1 VSTPAETE
9 FVAAP
14 PVGVPEPDWRRLE
27 IRTILVRPFNEFL
40 GFIPLLIGVIALGQ
54 HNTEKILYGL
64 GVMAL
69 LLSRGLVHWVTTRYR
84 ITDEQVEIRYGL
96 VSRRRM
102 ATRRERIRTV
112 ESTARFGHR
121 LFGVTSVRIGTGQH
135 EHKGHKPMKLDAVT
149 SAEAD
154 RLRRVLLQRSETIA
168 TAPVSAASATPAP
181 AGEVLARLDWGW
193 LRYAPLTLSGLFAAA
208 AILGVVW
215 RSVNELNIN
224 VNRIGLMRSGARW
237 VEHASAGAVIA
248 VVTLVVLVLIVFGS
262 TAIYVLKYAGYELT
276 REPDDTLHVR
286 RGLLTTSAVT
296 IEEARLRGV
305 EIREP
310 LLLRIGRGARCLA
323 VATGL
328 QNRSESH
335 LLMPPGP
342 AVEAHRVASRAL
354 RLGDGTSPTEARL
367 ARHSHRAMRRRLIR
381 AVVPALLV
389 VLLLWLAAVF
399 LGWPAW
405 LWQVAGA
412 LPVLAVP
419 LGWNRYRNLGHALTP
434 RYLVSRSGSLVRR
447 TVALQRTG
455 IIGWQVRRTFFQRRA
470 GLITLAAT
478 TSAGRGGYHV
488 LDITEADGL
497 RLAEDAVPG
506 LLTPFLVED

>member
-1 VSTPAETE
+1 MTTPEADL
-9 FVAAP
+9 VAAP
-14 PVGVPEPDWRRLE
+14 EVADVVAEAEWHRLE
-27 IRTILVRPFNEFL
+27 VRTVVVRPFNEFV
-40 GFIPLLIGVIALGQ
+40 GFIPLLIGAIALGQ
-54 HNTEKILYGL
+54 HNEQKIWYGL

-69 LLSRGLVHWVTTRYR
+69 LLSRGLVHWLTTRYR
-84 ITDEQVEIRYGL
+84 ITDEQVEIRSGL
-96 VSRRRM
+96 ISRQRL

-112 ESTARFGHR
+112 ESTAKFGHR

-135 EHKGHKPMKLDAVT
+135 EHKGHKAMKLDAVT
-149 SAEAD
+149 TAEAD
-154 RLRRVLLQRSETIA
+154 RLRRVLLSRSE
-168 TAPVSAASATPAP
+168 AAAGNVAP
-181 AGEVLARLDWGW
+181 ATVTEVRGVVLAKLDWRW

-208 AILGVVW
+208 AIFGVVW
-215 RSVNELNIN
+215 RSVNELDIN
-224 VNRIGLMRSGARW
+224 VNRIGLAREGVNW
-237 VEHASAGAVIA
+237 FEHASAGGVIA
-248 VVTLVVLVLIVFGS
+248 VVTLVAVVLIVFGS
-262 TAIYVLKYAGYELT
+262 TAIYVLKYTGYLLT

-310 LLLRIGRGARCLA
+310 LLLRAGRGARCSA

-328 QNRSESH
+328 QSRNESH

-354 RLGDGTSPTEARL
+354 RLPDGASPTQVRL
-367 ARHSHRAMRRRLIR
+367 AGHPRGALRRRLIR

-389 VLLLWLAAVF
+389 VFGLWFASAVA
-399 LGWPAW
+399 GWPVW
-405 LWQVAGA
+405 LWHVACA

-419 LGWNRYRNLGHALTP
+419 LGLNRYRNLGHALTP
-434 RYLVSRSGSLVRR
+434 RYLVSRLGSLERR
-447 TVALQRTG
+447 TVALERTG
-455 IIGWQVRRTFFQRRA
+455 IIGWQVRRTFFQRRV
-470 GLITLAAT
+470 GLITLTAA
-478 TSAGRGGYHV
+478 TSAGRSRYRV

>member
-1 VSTPAETE
+1 MSTPAETE

-14 PVGVPEPDWRRLE
+14 VVSVPEPEWRRLE
-27 IRTILVRPFNEFL
+27 ARTVLVRPFNEFL

-54 HNTEKILYGL
+54 HNDQKIWYGL
-64 GVMAL
+64 GVIAL
-69 LLSRGLVHWVTTRYR
+69 LLARGLVHWLTTRYR
-84 ITDEQVEIRYGL
+84 ITDEQVEIRSGL
-96 VSRRRM
+96 LSRRRL

-112 ESTARFGHR
+112 ESTAKFGHR

-149 SAEAD
+149 TAEAD
-154 RLRRVLLQRSETIA
+154 RLRRVLLQRTETA
-168 TAPVSAASATPAP
+168 VGDAVPVRP
-181 AGEVLARLDWGW
+181 AGEVLAKLDWRW

-208 AILGVVW
+208 AIFGVVW
-215 RSVNELNIN
+215 RSVNELDIN
-224 VNRIGLMRSGARW
+224 VNRIGLMRSGVRW
-237 VEHASAGAVIA
+237 FEHATAGAVIA
-248 VVTLVVLVLIVFGS
+248 VITLVAIVLIVFGS
-262 TAIYVLKYAGYELT
+262 TVIYALKYAGYELT

-310 LLLRIGRGARCLA
+310 LLLRAGRGARCLA

-328 QNRSESH
+328 QSRSESH

-342 AVEAHRVASRAL
+342 AVEAHHVASRAL
-354 RLGDGTSPTEARL
+354 RLSDGASPTQVRL
-367 ARHSHRAMRRRLIR
+367 ARHTHWALRRRLVR
-381 AVVPALLV
+381 AIGSALVLV
-389 VLLLWLAAVF
+389 LVLWLAAVV

-405 LWQVAGA
+405 LWQAACV
-412 LPVLAVP
+412 LPVLSIP

-434 RYLVSRSGSLVRR
+434 RYLVSRSGSLERR

-470 GLITLAAT
+470 GLVTLAAS
-478 TSAGRGGYHV
+478 TSAGRGVYHV
-488 LDITEADGL
+488 FDITETDGL
-497 RLAEDAVPG
+497 RLADEAVPG

>member
-1 VSTPAETE
+1 
-9 FVAAP
+9 
-14 PVGVPEPDWRRLE
+14 VPEPEWRRLE
-27 IRTILVRPFNEFL
+27 ARTVLVRPFNEFL

-54 HNTEKILYGL
+54 HNDQKIFYGL
-64 GVMAL
+64 GVIAL
-69 LLSRGLVHWVTTRYR
+69 LLGRGLIHWLTTRYR
-84 ITDEQVEIRYGL
+84 ITDEQVEIRCGL
-96 VSRRRM
+96 INRRRL

-112 ESTARFGHR
+112 ESTAKFGHR

-135 EHKGHKPMKLDAVT
+135 QHKGHKPMKLDAVT
-149 SAEAD
+149 TAEAD
-154 RLRRVLLQRSETIA
+154 RLRRVLLQRTE
-168 TAPVSAASATPAP
+168 PGPAP
-181 AGEVLARLDWGW
+181 AALASTSPARAGDVLAKLDWRW

-208 AILGVVW
+208 AIFGVVW
-215 RSVNELNIN
+215 RSVNELDIN
-224 VNRIGLMRSGARW
+224 VNRIGLMRSGVRW
-237 VEHASAGAVIA
+237 FEHASAGAVIA
-248 VVTLVVLVLIVFGS
+248 VVTLVAVVLIVFGS
-262 TAIYVLKYAGYELT
+262 TVIYVLKYAGYELT

-305 EIREP
+305 GIHEP
-310 LLLRIGRGARCLA
+310 LLLRAGRGARCSA

-328 QNRSESH
+328 TSRSESH

-354 RLGDGTSPTEARL
+354 RLADGTSPTEVRL
-367 ARHSHRAMRRRLIR
+367 AGHPRQALRRRLVR
-381 AVVPALLV
+381 AVGSALV
-389 VLLLWLAAVF
+389 VVLALWLAAVV
-399 LGWPAW
+399 LGWPVW
-405 LWQVAGA
+405 LWQAACA

-434 RYLVSRSGSLVRR
+434 RYLVSRSGALERR

-470 GLITLAAT
+470 GLITLAAS
-478 TSAGRGGYHV
+478 TSAGRGVYHV
-488 LDITEADGL
+488 FDVTETDGL
-497 RLAEDAVPG
+497 RLADDAVPG